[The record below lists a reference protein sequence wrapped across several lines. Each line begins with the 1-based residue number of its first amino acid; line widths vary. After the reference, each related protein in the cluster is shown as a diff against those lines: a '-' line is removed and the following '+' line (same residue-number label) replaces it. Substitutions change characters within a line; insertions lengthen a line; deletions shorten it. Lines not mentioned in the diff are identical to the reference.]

1 MKCKDIYR
9 LHGNNVL
16 SKNVQKNC
24 QKVKKHINSHTV
36 SLKKKKE
43 EKKKVNSACILFSLG
58 KVHYREFK
66 SFLKSLCSLG
76 K

>member
-9 LHGNNVL
+9 LHSNNVS

-36 SLKKKKE
+36 SLKKKKKRE
-43 EKKKVNSACILFSLG
+43 NSAILFSLG
-58 KVHYREFK
+58 KVH
-66 SFLKSLCSLG
+66 
-76 K
+76 